1 MGLIDCPKLLVTN
14 YQSTVCNIPEESR
27 SHLHQWGKSEIM
39 NDSVHTVHVGI
50 RIGLSAQYKL
60 LPELMQYIKCQLWA

>member
-1 MGLIDCPKLLVTN
+1 MFLYNLSVPSSRVFACLLKMGPIGCPKLLVTN

-27 SHLHQWGKSEIM
+27 SHLNHWGKSEIM

-50 RIGLSAQYKL
+50 S
-60 LPELMQYIKCQLWA
+60 